1 MNGVTRIMVKI
12 RRLLFAYIL
21 VCFCAGLPLF
31 AAPARALANGK
42 PPVASKDEDPCA
54 DLREKIAKL
63 EAEKAAQKKKAA
75 AAKKKTA
82 AKKTAAKKTAAKKPA
97 PAKKTPT
104 KTAKKPPVKRQA
116 VGDVA
121 RQQDAWKAG
130 RNLVEEGRYQTAV
143 QYLRRFLNAH
153 QRSADGWYWLSRAHH
168 ALGDYD
174 RAQWAANIA
183 LEIDPY
189 YAALTKTPSG
199 LQPLPKP
206 TKASKKEPR
215 PSMSVLPVKQ
225 PVPTELALVPTT
237 ISFPYL
243 EPASGDKPMSDDTAP
258 LMAEVDPSRSPA
270 SADADAYREA
280 HLRYEPYPPL
290 PRGRTVAWMQHEKF
304 TEISRWRFRVDRMAI
319 LKDPRVPVAWKGEYP
334 YEVYFWTGTEWARIP
349 SKNDASRLNRA
360 EKIDDVLLR
369 AKDDM
374 GAVLTKNGY
383 AWRESD
389 TPALASNAMDMRYWW
404 QGEVDLGAAQ
414 KRAEERARKAASGD
428 LTPEADA
435 QRRAEK

>member
-1 MNGVTRIMVKI
+1 MC
-12 RRLLFAYIL
+12 
-21 VCFCAGLPLF
+21 CFCAGVLVL
-31 AAPARALANGK
+31 AAPVAAMANGK
-42 PPVASKDEDPCA
+42 PAVTSKDEDPCA
-54 DLREKIAKL
+54 DLKERIEQL
-63 EAEKAAQKKKAA
+63 EAEKVARAKKAAEAKKKAA
-75 AAKKKTA
+75 AKKTA
-82 AKKTAAKKTAAKKPA
+82 TKKTVAKKPA
-97 PAKKTPT
+97 TPAKKAPATT
-104 KTAKKPPVKRQA
+104 TKKP
-116 VGDVA
+116 VA
-121 RQQDAWKAG
+121 TKPTSADMTRQQDAWKSG

-189 YAALTKTPSG
+189 YSALTKTPSG

-237 ISFPYL
+237 LSFPHL
-243 EPASGDKPMSDDTAP
+243 ELRSGDKPVSDDVAAMIAQVDPAWNPASGDEAGGYQP
-258 LMAEVDPSRSPA
+258 
-270 SADADAYREA
+270 A

-304 TEISRWRFRVDRMAI
+304 TEISRWRFRVNRMAI
-319 LKDPRVPVAWKGEYP
+319 LKDPRVPIAWKGEYP
-334 YEVYFWTGTEWARIP
+334 YEIYFWTGSEWARIR
-349 SKNDASRLNRA
+349 SKNNADGLNKA
-360 EKIDDVLLR
+360 EKIDDILLR
-369 AKDDM
+369 VKDSLVE
-374 GAVLTKNGY
+374 VLSQNNNY

-389 TPALASNAMDMRYWW
+389 TPALASNAADMRYWW
-404 QGEVDLGAAQ
+404 QGDIDLGEAQKRVDDRARRAASGDMTPEEAAQ
-414 KRAEERARKAASGD
+414 KRAEK
-428 LTPEADA
+428 
-435 QRRAEK
+435 

>member
-1 MNGVTRIMVKI
+1 MERI
-12 RRLLFAYIL
+12 RRLLIAYTMC
-21 VCFCAGLPLF
+21 CFCAGLLVLAVPVS
-31 AAPARALANGK
+31 ATANGK
-42 PPVASKDEDPCA
+42 PAVTSKDEDPCA
-54 DLREKIAKL
+54 DLKERVKQL
-63 EAEKAAQKKKAA
+63 EAEKAARAKKAA
-75 AAKKKTA
+75 AAKKKVVVNKTA
-82 AKKTAAKKTAAKKPA
+82 TKKTVAKKPA
-97 PAKKTPT
+97 TTKKAPAA
-104 KTAKKPPVKRQA
+104 TAKKP
-116 VGDVA
+116 VA
-121 RQQDAWKAG
+121 AKPAAADISKQQDAWKSG

-199 LQPLPKP
+199 LQPLSKP

-237 ISFPYL
+237 LSFPYL
-243 EPASGDKPMSDDTAP
+243 EPASGDKPMSDETAAM
-258 LMAEVDPSRSPA
+258 MAEIDPSRQTENPVSGDASKAYQPA
-270 SADADAYREA
+270 L
-280 HLRYEPYPPL
+280 LRYEPYPPL

-334 YEVYFWTGTEWARIP
+334 YEVYFWTGLEWARIP
-349 SKNDASRLNRA
+349 SKNDASRMNKA

-369 AKDDM
+369 AKDSM
-374 GAVLTKNGY
+374 TEVLTQNRY
-383 AWRESD
+383 VWRESD
-389 TPALASNAMDMRYWW
+389 TPALASNVADMRYWW
-404 QGEVDLGAAQ
+404 QGDIDLGEAQ
-414 KRAEERARKAASGD
+414 KRADERARKAASGD
-428 LTPEADA
+428 VTPEADGGK
-435 QRRAEK
+435 RAEK